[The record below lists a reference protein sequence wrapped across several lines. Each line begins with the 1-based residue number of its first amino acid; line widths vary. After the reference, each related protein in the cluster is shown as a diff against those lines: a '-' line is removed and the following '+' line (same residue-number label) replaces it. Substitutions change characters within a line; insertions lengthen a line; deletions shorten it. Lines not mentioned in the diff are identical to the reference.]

1 MKTGLELEFWVID
14 EKGELDYA
22 KPVAERVYFASQ
34 EFSRSMIEIQTEPHE
49 DVEELL
55 KEAIS
60 KTEILAELAKK
71 DGKRIV
77 PLGTPLNS
85 GKVEVYESERFQIE
99 QEVIGHEVKHAGR
112 TAGFH
117 LHFEKEDVLR
127 QLNTLT
133 ALDPLLAL
141 TNASPL
147 YQGEKIAYGCRNKV
161 YRHKACGAFPEQ
173 RELWPYM
180 DSITEWREKRE
191 ELFEKFENEAEKKGI
206 KPERFERFFQP
217 ENAVWTPVK
226 LREDYP
232 TVEWRAPDTTLL
244 TEVIKLVKAVK
255 PIVQKKKRSE
265 LPEFEKVKNLSE
277 KAIDKGLRSGEVRE
291 YIEEMGVEHSKFSPL
306 SQRLDLPEKV
316 SREKAREV
324 RLDVAERLTEDLEEA
339 KEMIN

>member
-1 MKTGLELEFWVID
+1 MKAGLELEFWVID
-14 EKGELDYA
+14 EQGELDYA

-112 TAGFH
+112 TAGLH
-117 LHFEKEDVLR
+117 IHFEKEDSLR

-133 ALDPLLAL
+133 ALDPLSAL
-141 TNASPL
+141 MNSSPR
-147 YQGEKIAYGCRNKV
+147 YQGKDLADGCRNQV

-191 ELFEKFENEAEKKGI
+191 KLFEKFEKEAEKKGI
-206 KPERFERFFQP
+206 KPEKFERFFQP

-226 LREDYP
+226 LRENYP
-232 TVEWRAPDTTLL
+232 TVEWRAPDTALL
-244 TEVIKLVKAVK
+244 TEVIKIVKAVK

-265 LPEFEKVKNLSE
+265 LPDFKEVKQASE
-277 KAIDKGLRSGEVRE
+277 KAITQGLESREVRE
-291 YIEEMGVEHSKFSPL
+291 YIEKMGADPSDFSPM
-306 SQRLDLPEKV
+306 SQQLDLPEKV
-316 SREKAREV
+316 SREEAREI
-324 RLDVAERLTEDLEEA
+324 RLDVAEKLTEDLEEA
-339 KEMIN
+339 KEMIG

>member
-1 MKTGLELEFWVID
+1 MKTGLELEFWVIN
-14 EKGELDYA
+14 EEGKLDYA

-49 DVEELL
+49 DMDELL

-60 KTEILAELAKK
+60 KTEILVELAKK

-85 GKVEVYESERFQIE
+85 GEVEVYESERFQIE
-99 QEVIGHEVKHAGR
+99 QEVIGPEVKHAGR
-112 TAGFH
+112 TAGLH
-117 LHFEKEDVLR
+117 IHFEKEGSLR

-133 ALDPLLAL
+133 AMDPLSAL
-141 TNASPL
+141 MNSSPR
-147 YQGEKIAYGCRNKV
+147 YQGKHLADGCRNKI
-161 YRHKACGAFPEQ
+161 YRHKACGAFPKQ

-191 ELFEKFENEAEKKGI
+191 ELFEEFENEAEKKGI
-206 KPERFERFFQP
+206 EPERFERFFQP

-244 TEVIKLVKAVK
+244 TEVIKIVKAVK

-265 LPEFEKVKNLSE
+265 LPEFQKVKKASE
-277 KAIDKGLRSGEVRE
+277 KAIEQGLESEEVRE
-291 YIEEMGVEHSKFSPL
+291 YIEEMGINPSEFSPV
-306 SQRLDLPEKV
+306 SQNLDIPEEV
-316 SREKAREV
+316 SREKAKEI
-324 RLDVAERLTEDLEEA
+324 RLNIAERLTEDLEEA

>member
-1 MKTGLELEFWVID
+1 MRAGLELEFWVID
-14 EKGELDYA
+14 EEGELDYA

-49 DVEELL
+49 DVDELL

-60 KTEILAELAKK
+60 KVEILAELAKK

-99 QEVIGHEVKHAGR
+99 QEVIGPEVKHAGR
-112 TAGFH
+112 TAGLH
-117 LHFEKEDVLR
+117 IHFEKEDSLR

-133 ALDPLLAL
+133 ALDPLSAL
-141 TNASPL
+141 TNSSPI
-147 YQGEKIAYGCRNKV
+147 YQGDKLAEGCRNEV

-191 ELFEKFENEAEKKGI
+191 KLFKKFEKEAREEGI
-206 KPERFERFFQP
+206 EPERFERFFQP

-244 TEVIKLVKAVK
+244 TEVIKLVRAIK

-265 LPEFEKVKNLSE
+265 LPNFDTVKSASE
-277 KAIDKGLRSGEVRE
+277 KAIEKGLESEEVRE
-291 YIEEMGVEHSKFSPL
+291 YIKEIGVEPSEFSPL
-306 SQRLDLPEKV
+306 SQQLDLPEEASHK
-316 SREKAREV
+316 EAREI
-324 RLDVAERLTEDLEEA
+324 RREIAERLTENIEQA
-339 KEMIN
+339 KKMID

>member
-1 MKTGLELEFWVID
+1 MKAGLELEFWVID
-14 EKGELDYA
+14 EEGKLDYA

-34 EFSRSMIEIQTEPHE
+34 EFSQSMIEIQTEPHE
-49 DVEELL
+49 DVDELL

-60 KTEILAELAKK
+60 KVEILAELAKK

-99 QEVIGHEVKHAGR
+99 QQVIGPEVKHAGR
-112 TAGFH
+112 TAGLH
-117 LHFEKEDVLR
+117 IHFEKEDALR

-133 ALDPLLAL
+133 ALDPLSAL
-141 TNASPL
+141 TNSSPR
-147 YQGEKIAYGCRNKV
+147 YQGKKIADGCRNEV

-173 RELWPYM
+173 RELWAYM

-191 ELFEKFENEAEKKGI
+191 ELFERFEQEAGKKGI
-206 KPERFERFFQP
+206 EPERFERFFQP

-232 TVEWRAPDTTLL
+232 TVEWRSPDTTLL

-265 LPEFEKVKNLSE
+265 LPDFEEVKSTSD
-277 KAIDKGLRSGEVRE
+277 KAIDKGLESREVRE
-291 YIEEMGVEHSKFSPL
+291 YIKEIGADPSDFSPL
-306 SQRLDLPEKV
+306 SQELELPEKV
-316 SREKAREV
+316 SREKAREI

-339 KEMIN
+339 KEMIG

>member
-1 MKTGLELEFWVID
+1 MKAGLELEFWVIN
-14 EKGELDYA
+14 EHGRLDYA

-34 EFSRSMIEIQTEPHE
+34 EFSSSMIEIQTEPHE
-49 DVEELL
+49 DVDELL

-85 GKVEVYESERFQIE
+85 GEAEIYESERFRIE
-99 QEVIGHEVKHAGR
+99 QEVIGDEVKHAGR
-112 TAGFH
+112 TAGLH
-117 LHFEKEDVLR
+117 IHFEKEDTLR

-133 ALDPLLAL
+133 ALDPLSAL
-141 TNASPL
+141 VNSSPR
-147 YQGEKIAYGCRNKV
+147 YQGERLADGCRNKV
-161 YRHKACGAFPEQ
+161 YRFKACGAFPEQ

-191 ELFEKFENEAEKKGI
+191 NLFQKFVERAEEKGI
-206 KPERFERFFQP
+206 SQDRLERHFQA

-232 TVEWRAPDTTLL
+232 TVEWRSPDTTLL

-255 PIVQKKKRSE
+255 PVVQQKKHSE
-265 LPEFEKVKNLSE
+265 LPDFKNVKECSQE
-277 KAIDKGLRSGEVRE
+277 AIEKGLESDKVRE
-291 YIEEMGVEHSKFSPL
+291 YIEEMGIDPSVFNPVSS
-306 SQRLDLPEKV
+306 RLELPEKV
-316 SREKAREV
+316 DRKKARRI
-324 RLDVAERLTEDLEEA
+324 RLQVAEELTQDLEEA